1 MARSIFP
8 GVQPVL
14 SVQTEPLPMARE
26 VKWDYLHDRPV
37 LKNGEPVLV
46 EGVEAVKVW
55 AWNALYTVRFRYLI
69 YPWEYGDELETLIGQ
84 SYIEETKRAEAV
96 RYVREC
102 LLQSPYITAVRN
114 VQVSFQNDDLSISC
128 EMDTVYGRAAIESV

>member
-14 SVQTEPLPMARE
+14 SVQPEPLPMARE
-26 VKWDYLHDRPV
+26 VKWDYVHDLPV

-114 VQVSFQNDDLSISC
+114 LQVTFQNDDLSISC
-128 EMDTVYGRAAIESV
+128 EMDTVYGKAAIESV